1 MSSEYFFVMAK
12 PDAVRRGLTGEI
24 IARFEKRGFTLIQ
37 AKIVDPT
44 KYEDTVTIHYAE
56 HKGKT
61 FYENLIEFTLSG
73 RICVMIWYGNIQVAR
88 SLIGSTLPW
97 DAKPGTIRG
106 DYACSLPANLVHCS
120 DSIENANREVAL
132 WNPVIQ

>member
-12 PDAVRRGLTGEI
+12 PDAVQRGLTGEI
-24 IARFEKRGFTLIQ
+24 IARFEKRGFVLKQ
-37 AKIVDPT
+37 AKLINPMN
-44 KYEDTVTIHYAE
+44 YEDKVKSHYAE
-56 HKGKT
+56 HEGKT
-61 FYENLIEFTLSG
+61 FYDDLIRFTLSG

-120 DSIENANREVAL
+120 DSFENAVREVSL
-132 WNPVIQ
+132 WNPVIE